1 MAEIIGVPHVR
12 AFFAFIGDDH
22 AAVTIEFVTI
32 FPAFVLVMLLVVDAS
47 ILYLTHTDLFNV
59 SRDVARRISV
69 GAMHVDD
76 MPAYVSER
84 AILGART
91 LTVGSYSGS
100 VVIVELSVNVGDASV
115 FGFFTPLLG
124 REMKVRV
131 EMLREPTPEPIV
143 SGG

>member
-1 MAEIIGVPHVR
+1 MRG
-12 AFFAFIGDDH
+12 FFAFIGDDH

-115 FGFFTPLLG
+115 FGFFTPILG

-131 EMLREPTPEPIV
+131 KMLREPTPEPIV
-143 SGG
+143 SGGNV

>member
-1 MAEIIGVPHVR
+1 MCMFQNFLRDER
-12 AFFAFIGDDH
+12 A
-22 AAVTIEFVTI
+22 AATIEFVTI
-32 FPAFVLVMLLVVDAS
+32 FPAFAFVMLLVVDAS

-59 SRDVARRISV
+59 SRDVARRIAV

-91 LTVGSYSGS
+91 LTVASYSGS

-115 FGFFTPLLG
+115 FGFFTPILG

-143 SGG
+143 SGDST